1 VVLFLPFI
9 CHSAFQAGDRLQWV
23 GSAAEIRYR
32 PLAER
37 LRKQVVLFCHS
48 FAIQLFKRA
57 TACSGSGQRLKS
69 VIVHWQTGCE
79 SRWFFFAIH
88 LPFSFSSG

>member
-1 VVLFLPFI
+1 GQRLKSVIVHWQTGCKSRWFFFLFSF
-9 CHSAFQAGDRLQWV
+9 F
-23 GSAAEIRYR
+23 Y
-32 PLAER
+32 
-37 LRKQVVLFCHS
+37 LF
-48 FAIQLFKRA
+48 FKRA

-88 LPFSFSSG
+88 LPFSFSSGRPLAVGRVSG